1 MSGYYLLADRLFAAL
16 EPWHGGDDAI
26 MLPGRRAAVLLP
38 RVPRS
43 PSELMA
49 RVACFSNTVSLWS
62 LLAELS
68 WPGVV
73 EIFASPWAANT
84 EWYSSAI

>member
-1 MSGYYLLADRLFAAL
+1 MTKIHL
-16 EPWHGGDDAI
+16 
-26 MLPGRRAAVLLP
+26 MLPKTDSLQLSSPDLAGTTQSCSPEDVLRLCP
-38 RVPRS
+38 ACPS

-49 RVACFSNTVSLWS
+49 RVACFSNTVCLWS

-73 EIFASPWAANT
+73 EMLASPWAANT
-84 EWYSSAI
+84 EW